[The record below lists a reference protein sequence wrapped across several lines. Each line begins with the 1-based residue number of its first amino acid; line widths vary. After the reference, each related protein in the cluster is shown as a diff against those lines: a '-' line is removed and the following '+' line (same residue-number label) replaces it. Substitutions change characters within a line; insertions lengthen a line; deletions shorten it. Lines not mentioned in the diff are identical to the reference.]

1 MTKNLCISERRTR
14 ILEYLSLA
22 KQSTRAELAN
32 RFEVSSDTI
41 DRDIMYLSSIAPIYT
56 KQGNGGGIYIL
67 PEYRS
72 YKNYLTDAEEDFL
85 YNLMQNVS
93 NKEKRILC
101 SIITKFTKL
110 CRNMKPHKKKSSSL
124 KKKRMK
130 HISEIKNVR
139 TSSEN

>member
-1 MTKNLCISERRTR
+1 MKDKLCVFERRTKMLIYITTVKYATR
-14 ILEYLSLA
+14 LELAEEFNVSLA
-22 KQSTRAELAN
+22 TINRDVVFLST
-32 RFEVSSDTI
+32 
-41 DRDIMYLSSIAPIYT
+41 IAPIYT

-101 SIITKFTKL
+101 SIITKFTKNPL
-110 CRNMKPHKKKSSSL
+110 REYSVFQNPKTDEEGFDEGSVQ
-124 KKKRMK
+124 R
-130 HISEIKNVR
+130 
-139 TSSEN
+139 

>member
-1 MTKNLCISERRTR
+1 MKDKLCVFERRTKMLIYITTVKYATR
-14 ILEYLSLA
+14 LELAEEFNVSLA
-22 KQSTRAELAN
+22 TINRDVVFLST
-32 RFEVSSDTI
+32 
-41 DRDIMYLSSIAPIYT
+41 IAPIYT

-101 SIITKFTKL
+101 GIITKFTKNPL
-110 CRNMKPHKKKSSSL
+110 REYSAFQNPKTDEEGFDAGS
-124 KKKRMK
+124 
-130 HISEIKNVR
+130 IQG
-139 TSSEN
+139 

>member
-1 MTKNLCISERRTR
+1 MTKNLCISECRTR

-101 SIITKFTKL
+101 SIITKFTKNPL
-110 CRNMKPHKKKSSSL
+110 REYSAFQNTKTDEEGFDEGSVQ
-124 KKKRMK
+124 R
-130 HISEIKNVR
+130 
-139 TSSEN
+139 